1 MHAGSG
7 RFEVVEGGVA
17 VVTGYVRYTGNP
29 AEEKV
34 NPAFIT
40 VDKEEENMS
49 SRDIYKELRLR
60 GYHYSGL
67 FRSLKSAT
75 TKGSKGRI
83 AWANNWV
90 AFMDNMLQ
98 MQILGG
104 DTRGLFVPT
113 GIMKLVIDT
122 KSHLN
127 KIRTMDDENRGL
139 FQNNQLELS
148 EPFNI
153 FL

>member
-1 MHAGSG
+1 MLLGSG

-29 AEEKV
+29 SDEKV
-34 NPAFIT
+34 NPALIS
-40 VDKEEENMS
+40 VDKEEEIMT

-98 MQILGG
+98 MQILGS

-113 GIMKLVIDT
+113 GVMKLVIDT

-127 KIRTMDDENRGL
+127 QIRAMDDETRGKFL
-139 FQNNQLELS
+139 F
-148 EPFNI
+148 
-153 FL
+153 

>member
-1 MHAGSG
+1 M
-7 RFEVVEGGVA
+7 
-17 VVTGYVRYTGNP
+17 RYTGNP
-29 AEEKV
+29 GEEKV
-34 NPAFIT
+34 NSGLIS
-40 VDKEEENMS
+40 VDKDEESMS

-83 AWANNWV
+83 GWSNNWV

-98 MQILGG
+98 MQILGS

-127 KIRTMDDENRGL
+127 QIRAMDDDVKGL
-139 FQNNQLELS
+139 LHVKSKQET
-148 EPFNI
+148 
-153 FL
+153 